1 MTLVGVRVLKAALVL
16 AMLTLGATA
25 LALAIR
31 A

>member
-1 MTLVGVRVLKAALVL
+1 MALAGVRIMKAALVL

-25 LALAIR
+25 LVLAIR